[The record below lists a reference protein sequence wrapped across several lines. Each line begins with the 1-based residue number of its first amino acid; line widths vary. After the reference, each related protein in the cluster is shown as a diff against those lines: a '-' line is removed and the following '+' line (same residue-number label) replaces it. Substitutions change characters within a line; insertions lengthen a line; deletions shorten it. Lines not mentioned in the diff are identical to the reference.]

1 MWSKFIELIQ
11 QTKVYS
17 LNNFYDF
24 IFWNVRQN
32 TLLFFFKS
40 TQMLRKILLFVVL
53 VLITVQ
59 LSGQGIP
66 TDFLSADFHKDRREA
81 VREMLPANSIAVF
94 FANAE
99 RNRANDVDYI
109 YHQDPDFYYL
119 TGYKEPNAVLI
130 LFSENQVNTE
140 GKEFDEMLYVQERD
154 KRAEQWN
161 GKRLGIE
168 GAKEQLGFDMAFN
181 GSDFSNIPVDFKTFD
196 KVTFFDF
203 QNDFRDKRGEADLFD
218 LIKTFKEKTNYPSDY
233 NSTKQQLYGM
243 INSAT
248 NENRANVVMTLGRY
262 LEYYEEL
269 QEDELLQDFVKAK
282 DDGLIR
288 DIKEKVSL
296 KLEGN
301 NLDSQL
307 IAEIMSKLRETKTEE
322 EMVLL
327 KKAVE
332 ISAVGQAEVMK
343 AMHPNMSETEIQGVH
358 EYVYK
363 KYGAEYEGYPSI
375 VGGGNNGCIL
385 HYIENNKMEVGN
397 DLVLMDLGAEYHGY
411 TADVTRTIPAN
422 GKFTSEQKQIY
433 DIVYDAQEAGIKAS
447 VVGAPFQAPGEASN
461 KVVAE
466 GLIALGIIKT
476 APEARTYFPHGT
488 SHYLGLDVHDK
499 GTYGPYKPNTVIT
512 VEPGIY
518 IPEGSN
524 CDKKWWGIA
533 VRIEDD
539 ILITDNGPVN
549 LSEMAPR
556 TTEAIEAMMKLPSPL
571 DDFTLPTLD

>member
-1 MWSKFIELIQ
+1 
-11 QTKVYS
+11 
-17 LNNFYDF
+17 
-24 IFWNVRQN
+24 
-32 TLLFFFKS
+32 
-40 TQMLRKILLFVVL
+40 MLRKISYFIILTLL
-53 VLITVQ
+53 TVP
-59 LSGQGIP
+59 LGAQGTP

-81 VREMLPANSIAVF
+81 VRKLLPANSVAVF

-130 LFSENQVNTE
+130 IFSENQV
-140 GKEFDEMLYVQERD
+140 GSSAKEFNEILYVQERD

-161 GKRLGIE
+161 GKRLGVD
-168 GAKEQLGFDMAFN
+168 GAKEQLGFDMVFN
-181 GSDFSNIPVDFKTFD
+181 GKDFVNIPVDFKTFD
-196 KVTFFDF
+196 MVTFFDF
-203 QNDFRDKRGEADLFD
+203 KNDFRDKSGNADLYD
-218 LIKTFKEKTNYPSDY
+218 LVKTFKIKTDYPSDY
-233 NSTKQQLYGM
+233 NPIKKQLYTL
-243 INSAT
+243 IKST
-248 NENRANVVMTLGRY
+248 DVENRANVAQTLGRY
-262 LEYYEEL
+262 VNRFSEL
-269 QEDELLQDFVKAK
+269 KEDEIITGFLNSKEG
-282 DDGLIR
+282 GLS

-296 KLEGN
+296 RLESN
-301 NLDSQL
+301 NLDSQV
-307 IAEIMSKLRETKTEE
+307 ISEIMSGLRETKTEE

-327 KKAVE
+327 KKAIE

-385 HYIENNKMEVGN
+385 HYIENNKAEVGN

-422 GKFTSEQKQIY
+422 GKFTPEQKQIY
-433 DIVYDAQEAGIKAS
+433 DIVYNAQEAGIKAS
-447 VVGAPFQAPGEASN
+447 VVGAPFRAPGEAAS
-461 KVVAE
+461 KVVTE
-466 GLIALGIIKT
+466 GLLALGIINSSSD
-476 APEARTYFPHGT
+476 ARTYFPHGT

-499 GTYGPYKPNTVIT
+499 GTYGAFKTNTVIT

-524 CDKKWWGIA
+524 CDEKWWGIA

-539 ILITDNGPVN
+539 ILITANGPVN
-549 LSEMAPR
+549 LSAMAPR
-556 TTEAIEAMMKLPSPL
+556 TTEAIETLMKQPSPL
-571 DDFTLPTLD
+571 DDFELPKLD